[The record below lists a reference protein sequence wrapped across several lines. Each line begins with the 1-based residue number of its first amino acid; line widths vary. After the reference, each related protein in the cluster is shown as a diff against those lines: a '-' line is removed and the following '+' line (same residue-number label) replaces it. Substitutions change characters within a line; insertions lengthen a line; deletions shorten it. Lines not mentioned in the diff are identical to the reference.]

1 MFSIPTPLLEGLC
14 GYIKK
19 CLLMNV
25 RVILYFPHLRVKM
38 RIEQGKIFIPEGDDF
53 AKELRNIAA
62 IEGRWLGSGQF
73 LSGDLHIRRIDVNA
87 NVHSS
92 QSLRC
97 DSCCSRS
104 DKWIKDNISGL
115 GRHEY

>member
-38 RIEQGKIFIPEGDDF
+38 RMEQGKIFID
-53 AKELRNIAA
+53 
-62 IEGRWLGSGQF
+62 GRWLGSGQF
-73 LSGDLHIRRIDVNA
+73 LSGDLHIRRVDVDA
-87 NVHSS
+87 DVPSP

-97 DSCCSRS
+97 DSGCSRS